1 MASSA
6 HGQQPDD
13 CLRLSDIE
21 IGHGFYEG
29 IRHQTTHLATTDATR
44 QLTEGILFRTFTH
57 QQQVTDLIR
66 RDGANPNSAPCLR
79 PRLRVRG
86 SGGSGRPY
94 RLLALA
100 IDNMSDNAIIEAVDS
115 NGRWWPL
122 ALPHWSSPELEAAI
136 LNALIDG
143 GARING
149 RGAYESVRMAVCA
162 GNQSAAN
169 VFLAAGQELQ
179 YGMPPIMELPT
190 PIFDRFGRRVSPG
203 YEQRLLSIFRRFIQ
217 YDPTLAAEESRD
229 GGNLIYMAARNE
241 RRPHSQAF
249 IDSYLELLVEN
260 GSDVTA
266 VNRGLTPLHVAAG
279 AGSPYVADFLSRR
292 VAAADINRGTRGT
305 TGWHNETPL
314 YLAVS
319 GLDGAIRV
327 SQAGHLPQDTRN
339 RASGEIPLYEATI
352 RSLLR
357 SGADIG
363 RLPITTPGDR
373 RCRNLVLTQCTAVL
387 NTDIHTGAMAAL
399 NAALAPQR
407 PHEAE
412 AISWRIAA
420 MCFDQDAANDTIA
433 ATLTVRNSD
442 MARRVCAA
450 VDHFVK
456 SALYASSNREV
467 VGGTADVGGVTVRM
481 PLQCFALRA
490 DSRPHQVVHTRGRVG
505 VREVVQRARLDEA
518 ARHGIEEGAI
528 NKGFNEHWGSADCEF
543 DGWQQLGRIDERGQ
557 WVTLGI
563 N

>member
-203 YEQRLLSIFRRFIQ
+203 YEQRLLSIYRRIIQ
-217 YDPTLAAEESRD
+217 HDPTLATDDPRAGNNLVRRAASHERHSD
-229 GGNLIYMAARNE
+229 GRFPY
-241 RRPHSQAF
+241 SQRF
-249 IDSYLELLVEN
+249 IDSYLQLLVEN
-260 GSDVTA
+260 GADMTVVSNT
-266 VNRGLTPLHVAAG
+266 GLGDYRTGGKTPLHVAAQKTSLCVIDYLG
-279 AGSPYVADFLSRR
+279 RHLP
-292 VAAADINRGTRGT
+292 AADINRGPTVNP
-305 TGWHNETPL
+305 NETPL
-314 YLAVS
+314 VVAACNLY
-319 GLDGAIRV
+319 GLIQASQDVTEPQDARDRAIRRMPP
-327 SQAGHLPQDTRN
+327 G
-339 RASGEIPLYEATI
+339 EATI
-352 RSLLR
+352 RILLR

-363 RLPITTPGDR
+363 RMSTATEQDR
-373 RCRNLVLTQCTAVL
+373 RYREL
-387 NTDIHTGAMAAL
+387 
-399 NAALAPQR
+399 
-407 PHEAE
+407 
-412 AISWRIAA
+412 
-420 MCFDQDAANDTIA
+420 
-433 ATLTVRNSD
+433 
-442 MARRVCAA
+442 CA
-450 VDHFVK
+450 
-456 SALYASSNREV
+456 
-467 VGGTADVGGVTVRM
+467 G
-481 PLQCFALRA
+481 
-490 DSRPHQVVHTRGRVG
+490 
-505 VREVVQRARLDEA
+505 
-518 ARHGIEEGAI
+518 
-528 NKGFNEHWGSADCEF
+528 
-543 DGWQQLGRIDERGQ
+543 
-557 WVTLGI
+557 
-563 N
+563 